1 MDYTEISEAF
11 LDLYYATVN
20 KGSTVDYFLSYYMSD
35 DLKDF

>member
-11 LDLYYATVN
+11 LDLYYDTVD
-20 KGSTVDYFLSYYMSD
+20 KGDTVDYFLDYYMSD